1 MVFTDKELS
10 GPWTPALE
18 KDVIEEYSDLVI
30 ESAWEHLTHRHVD
43 LPDACLGTE
52 NATNI
57 VVASRK
63 IFEAKANL
71 MAFTNFYSASEL
83 AMFTAAEAVGSA
95 VIQNLKTS
103 NLDVSPEL
111 RARILLFCE
120 DLRLEA
126 SRSFC

>member
-10 GPWTPALE
+10 GPWTPVLE
-18 KDVIEEYSDLVI
+18 KDVIEEYSDLVF
-30 ESAWEHLTHRHVD
+30 EAAWEHLTNKHPN
-43 LPDACLGTE
+43 LPNACLGTE

-57 VVASRK
+57 VVAARK

-71 MAFTNFYSASEL
+71 MGFANFYSASEL
-83 AMFTAAEAVGSA
+83 AMFTAADAVGSA
-95 VIQNLKTS
+95 VIQTLKTS
-103 NLDVSPEL
+103 KLDVSPEL

-120 DLRLEA
+120 DLHLEA